1 MLWKQ
6 EKQSR
11 IQSGIIQNMCL
22 LRKQGKQSWIQSGI
36 TQNMCRP
43 WKNIFPNRTDDTFAV
58 NDNAA
63 SECDDDDDD
72 GPLNHRWDVIRSLKD
87 SP

>member
-1 MLWKQ
+1 MSAL
-6 EKQSR
+6 E
-11 IQSGIIQNMCL
+11 
-22 LRKQGKQSWIQSGI
+22 
-36 TQNMCRP
+36 
-43 WKNIFPNRTDDTFAV
+43 NIFPNRTDDTFAV
-58 NDNAA
+58 NNNAA